1 MCSPSFSHHSHYIGT
16 TEHTYMW
23 TKLHEGDIIPGG
35 YLPGILH
42 EEANC
47 TAVPIWSWH
56 IFFESAP
63 GEVNGPIINLKASN
77 WECPVE
83 IQDFV

>member
-1 MCSPSFSHHSHYIGT
+1 
-16 TEHTYMW
+16 MW

-42 EEANC
+42 KEADS
-47 TAVPIWSWH
+47 AGVPVWSWH

-63 GEVNGPIINLKASN
+63 GKMNWPIINLKASN
-77 WECPVE
+77 WECPVK